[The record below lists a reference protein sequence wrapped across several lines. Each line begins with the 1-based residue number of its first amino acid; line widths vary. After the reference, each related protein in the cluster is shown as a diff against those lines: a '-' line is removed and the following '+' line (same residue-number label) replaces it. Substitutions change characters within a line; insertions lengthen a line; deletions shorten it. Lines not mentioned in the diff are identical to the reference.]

1 MSKYLEEITL
11 MTAEL
16 SVYCNSKYGPGWLGS
31 MCRVW
36 KQVHTNQSGESIMN
50 SYVWAAVLRWRAA
63 PVSTLTTAP
72 QQYSPA
78 QPSPA
83 QPSPARPGRAEN
95 EWMLGW
101 AGSGRTAA
109 HTTPELQS
117 YRVTEYSH
125 QHSYAELSSRVALI
139 EAPLQLYMGQ
149 SKYLQCLQQEA
160 SLAPSVL

>member
-1 MSKYLEEITL
+1 MNIFNLNKWMSKYLEEITL

-83 QPSPARPGRAEN
+83 QPSQPGQAELRMN
-95 EWMLGW
+95 ECW
-101 AGSGRTAA
+101 AGLAQAA
-109 HTTPELQS
+109 LQHTPHQS
-117 YRVTEYSH
+117 YRVTELQSTLTNTLM
-125 QHSYAELSSRVALI
+125 QSYPAEWLW
-139 EAPLQLYMGQ
+139 
-149 SKYLQCLQQEA
+149 
-160 SLAPSVL
+160 

>member
-1 MSKYLEEITL
+1 MNIFNLNKWMSKYLEEITL

-83 QPSPARPGRAEN
+83 QPSPAQPSQARPSW
-95 EWMLGW
+95 EWMNAGLGW
-101 AGSGRTAA
+101 LRPHCST
-109 HTTPELQS
+109 HQS
-117 YRVTEYSH
+117 YRVTELQSTLTNTLM
-125 QHSYAELSSRVALI
+125 QSYPAEWLW
-139 EAPLQLYMGQ
+139 
-149 SKYLQCLQQEA
+149 
-160 SLAPSVL
+160 

>member
-1 MSKYLEEITL
+1 MNIFNLNKWMSKYLEEITL

-83 QPSPARPGRAEN
+83 QPSPASQARPSW
-95 EWMLGW
+95 EWMNAGLGW
-101 AGSGRTAA
+101 LRPHCSTH
-109 HTTPELQS
+109 HTRATELQS
-117 YRVTEYSH
+117 YRV
-125 QHSYAELSSRVALI
+125 LSPTLLCRVIQQSGSDRSSPAALHG
-139 EAPLQLYMGQ
+139 A
-149 SKYLQCLQQEA
+149 
-160 SLAPSVL
+160 V

>member
-1 MSKYLEEITL
+1 MNIFNLNKWMSKYLEEITL

-83 QPSPARPGRAEN
+83 QPGQAELRMN
-95 EWMLGW
+95 ECW
-101 AGSGRTAA
+101 AGLAQAALQHTATH
-109 HTTPELQS
+109 HTRATELQS
-117 YRVTEYSH
+117 YRV
-125 QHSYAELSSRVALI
+125 LSPTLLCRVIQQSGSDRSSPAALHG
-139 EAPLQLYMGQ
+139 A
-149 SKYLQCLQQEA
+149 
-160 SLAPSVL
+160 V

>member
-1 MSKYLEEITL
+1 MNIFNLNKWMSKYLEEITL

-83 QPSPARPGRAEN
+83 SQARPSW
-95 EWMLGW
+95 EWMNAGLGW
-101 AGSGRTAA
+101 LRPHCSTH
-109 HTTPELQS
+109 HTRATELQS
-117 YRVTEYSH
+117 YRVLSP
-125 QHSYAELSSRVALI
+125 HSYAELSRRVALI

-149 SKYLQCLQQEA
+149 SKYLQCLQ
-160 SLAPSVL
+160 

>member
-83 QPSPARPGRAEN
+83 QLSQPGQAELRMN
-95 EWMLGW
+95 ECW
-101 AGSGRTAA
+101 AGLAQAA
-109 HTTPELQS
+109 LQHTPHQS
-117 YRVTEYSH
+117 YRVTELQSTNSH
-125 QHSYAELSSRVALI
+125 TELSSRVALI